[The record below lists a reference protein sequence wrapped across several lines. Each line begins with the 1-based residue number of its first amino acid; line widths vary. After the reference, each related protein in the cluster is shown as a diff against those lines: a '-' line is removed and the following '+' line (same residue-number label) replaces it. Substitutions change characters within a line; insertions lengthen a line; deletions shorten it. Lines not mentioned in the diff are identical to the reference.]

1 MRVTYKVTLS
11 DSDSKFV
18 AGDYSCAN
26 RSQKMWSGSDNT
38 FGIPGDIYLCVW
50 YIKEALHVI
59 KNNLHFPDND
69 HLFTDV
75 IQLLMAETSNYYSQ
89 SVTHLK

>member
-1 MRVTYKVTLS
+1 LS

-18 AGDYSCAN
+18 AGDYSYAS

-59 KNNLHFPDND
+59 KNSPPFPWQWPPLHWCDPTVDGRD
-69 HLFTDV
+69 
-75 IQLLMAETSNYYSQ
+75 Q
-89 SVTHLK
+89 